1 MRASKGLRS
10 LIGQVFTCLILIQLI
25 ALPGAQGSTV
35 FGTTSGY
42 DVGGSDPLCFVSTLA
57 NNNSLGDDGSNEYVS
72 IDTLNS
78 DLYSGAQQNAR
89 LLPQVGSGQHAA

>member
-10 LIGQVFTCLILIQLI
+10 LIGQVFTCLILILI

-57 NNNSLGDDGSNEYVS
+57 NNNSLGDDGSNEYIS

-78 DLYSGAQQNAR
+78 DLYSGAQNAR